1 MGLLQQ
7 LFAICQPSFF
17 GDVDLLPSLK
27 ELDAFAAFPFG
38 VQLPSADLFRRTIV
52 VYGVN
57 GANSCSP
64 MCRCAPHGDKSANA
78 QSQYVK
84 IIAFSAVLLIL
95 YFTLRYSNQQIDL
108 FGRPN
113 RAIICRYFEMLAVGS
128 SQLAKAPR
136 RRARG
141 AGRPAVGSNV
151 GNDKKM
157 SLSY

>member
-84 IIAFSAVLLIL
+84 NYRLFCGITNSLLYAEI
-95 YFTLRYSNQQIDL
+95 FE
-108 FGRPN
+108 PAN
-113 RAIICRYFEMLAVGS
+113 RFIRTAE
-128 SQLAKAPR
+128 
-136 RRARG
+136 
-141 AGRPAVGSNV
+141 
-151 GNDKKM
+151 
-157 SLSY
+157 